1 MALRRGRDSGN
12 DPNALSGV
20 GDRVTV
26 ETTKRPLQYQ
36 RLCTRVDLMTT
47 DCYRCNP
54 ADLSRVSRGSN
65 RYDSGYG
72 RKMICSPAD
81 QACSPEIKTEDV
93 MVPDKRH
100 EVPFFPNFH

>member
-47 DCYRCNP
+47 DCYRCSP

-65 RYDSGYG
+65 RYDSGV
-72 RKMICSPAD
+72 R
-81 QACSPEIKTEDV
+81 
-93 MVPDKRH
+93 
-100 EVPFFPNFH
+100 PNDDLQPRRPSLQSRD